1 MSNIYSSYGEAL
13 DFSRRWHLRQRPFT
27 RRHRLLCLRLRRI
40 ANLDINT
47 LAQSHTYFV
56 SKLLGNMPGGVMI
69 GDRLKGGSPKPLAL
83 PNMFCQIPKFKK
95 GDWLLA
101 SYDATGLKALP
112 TPIHTE
118 AANQKIL

>member
-56 SKLLGNMPGGVMI
+56 SKLPREY
-69 GDRLKGGSPKPLAL
+69 DRRA
-83 PNMFCQIPKFKK
+83 MV
-95 GDWLLA
+95 GDWLK
-101 SYDATGLKALP
+101 G
-112 TPIHTE
+112 
-118 AANQKIL
+118 